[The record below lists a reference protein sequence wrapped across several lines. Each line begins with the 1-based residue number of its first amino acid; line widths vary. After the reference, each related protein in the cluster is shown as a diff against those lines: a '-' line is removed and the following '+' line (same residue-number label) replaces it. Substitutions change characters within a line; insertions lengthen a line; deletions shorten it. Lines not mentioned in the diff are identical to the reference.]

1 VRFAAGAGV
10 DAFLWECMGLTPSYV
25 QILQKQ
31 WMRDDLS
38 TITNTYPDHEDL
50 QGPAGIDI
58 PHVMCEFIPRDG
70 YLFTT
75 EEQML
80 PILRQGARSASTV
93 LETASWLEAGLLTN
107 DVLERFPYDEHP
119 YNIALVLELARELGV
134 EKDFALKAMADRVVA
149 DLGVL
154 KTYPPARVRDRIVE
168 FVNGMSANERH
179 GALGNWTRLGFD
191 KEDALENADTWI
203 VTVINNRADR
213 IARSRVFADMVV
225 RDVSADR
232 HVLIGNNLLGLQG
245 YIKEAWDAWIAS
257 VDLFEKGEDGRP
269 ARDPITIVEENV
281 KRHRLPLETSHIA
294 RRLQAM
300 LRGLSSRLADGDLE
314 ALIEK
319 PDELREKLTSEELG
333 RVVEEI
339 LEWLDDMKTLVSE
352 LDALR
357 GKLRGGARGGAL
369 EEEFRD
375 FLWRWYRWKIIVVE
389 DYFATGEEVVERVA
403 RSVPPGL
410 RGRVLGM

>member
-1 VRFAAGAGV
+1 
-10 DAFLWECMGLTPSYV
+10 
-25 QILQKQ
+25 
-31 WMRDDLS
+31 
-38 TITNTYPDHEDL
+38 
-50 QGPAGIDI
+50 
-58 PHVMCEFIPRDG
+58 
-70 YLFTT
+70 
-75 EEQML
+75 
-80 PILRQGARSASTV
+80 
-93 LETASWLEAGLLTN
+93 
-107 DVLERFPYDEHP
+107 
-119 YNIALVLELARELGV
+119 
-134 EKDFALKAMADRVVA
+134 KAMADRVVA

-410 RGRVLGM
+410 RGRVLGMQNIKGTGLDFVYRFQAWDKCFEACRMLRSSDPREAEQGIRELTAFQEFGLLSEEHVRETLETVRRSPAAQRETIQ